1 MNLKNFWTQKR
12 ANVVLAFVGA
22 SWGLNYVC
30 MQISMDEMDG
40 SWMVAFRFAVAFVAI
55 AIIFLKRLK
64 NVHFEVIKASA
75 VVGFFD
81 AGMFVTLIQGIKFTT
96 VTNAGFLCATSVV
109 IVPILHA
116 ILRRKLPDGR
126 VFLCCLI
133 AIAGIACMTLKE
145 SLTISI
151 YDLWCLACAFSYAC
165 WVLVTSH
172 YTKTCDGLQL
182 GIFQLGF
189 TAIYLIIFAMFS
201 GPFSLPTSGRCWF
214 ALLLMTIFCTAICY
228 VLQTVA
234 QKYTTPELA
243 SLMFCTEP
251 VSSALFGF
259 VLFGEIV
266 GLQGYFGAA
275 LILLAV
281 VLSTVKFNK
290 KESDNNKCSKTSNA

>member
-1 MNLKNFWTQKR
+1 MNLANCWTKKR
-12 ANVVLAFVGA
+12 ANIVLAFVGA

-30 MQISMDEMDG
+30 MQISMNEMDG
-40 SWMVAFRFAVAFVAI
+40 SWMVAMRFAIAFVAI
-55 AIIFLKRLK
+55 GLVFLKRLK
-64 NVHFEVIKASA
+64 KTDLEVIKASA
-75 VVGFFD
+75 VVGLFD
-81 AGMFVTLIQGIKFTT
+81 AGMFVTLIQGLKFTT

-116 ILRRKLPDGR
+116 IIRRKLPDGR

-145 SLTISI
+145 SLTISV

-165 WVLVTSH
+165 FVIVTSH

-189 TAIYLIIFAMFS
+189 TAVYLIVFAAFT

-214 ALLLMTIFCTAICY
+214 AFLLMTIFCTAICY

-251 VSSALFGF
+251 VSSAFFGF
-259 VLFGEIV
+259 IFFGEMV

-281 VLSTVKFNK
+281 ILSTVKFKK

>member
-1 MNLKNFWTQKR
+1 MPSNFWTKRR

-22 SWGLNYVC
+22 SWGMNYAC
-30 MQISMDEMDG
+30 MQISMQEMDG
-40 SWMVAFRFAVAFVAI
+40 AWMVAFRFSVAFIVI
-55 AIIFLKRLK
+55 ALIFVKRMMKTNL
-64 NVHFEVIKASA
+64 NVIKGAA

-81 AGMFVTLIQGIKFTT
+81 AGMFVTLIQGLKFTT

-116 ILRRKLPDGR
+116 VIRRKLPDGR

-145 SLTISI
+145 SLTISV
-151 YDLWCLACAFSYAC
+151 YDLWCLGCAFSYAC

-172 YTKTCDGLQL
+172 YTKTCDGLLL
-182 GIFQLGF
+182 GIWQLGF
-189 TAIYLIIFAMFS
+189 TALYLIIFAFAT
-201 GPFSLPTSGRCWF
+201 GPFSLPSSGTGWF
-214 ALLLMTIFCTAICY
+214 ALLFMTLFCTAICY

-251 VSSALFGF
+251 VSSALVGF
-259 VLFGEIV
+259 ILFGEIV
-266 GLQGYFGAA
+266 SAQGYFGAV
-275 LILLAV
+275 LILFAV
-281 VLSTVKFNK
+281 ILSTVKFKNK
-290 KESDNNKCSKTSNA
+290 DGDVKTC